1 MLKKIQNSYRP
12 KKKLWKFI
20 SIKNEKYQI
29 EKNPLFS
36 TTSGSRKWLQFLQLL
51 GGQLFENFYRQFLR
65 ICSEQKG
72 FVVVVVVG
80 VVGVEAKKDINQNTD
95 KLGCNEQND
104 YI

>member
-1 MLKKIQNSYRP
+1 
-12 KKKLWKFI
+12 
-20 SIKNEKYQI
+20 
-29 EKNPLFS
+29 
-36 TTSGSRKWLQFLQLL
+36 L